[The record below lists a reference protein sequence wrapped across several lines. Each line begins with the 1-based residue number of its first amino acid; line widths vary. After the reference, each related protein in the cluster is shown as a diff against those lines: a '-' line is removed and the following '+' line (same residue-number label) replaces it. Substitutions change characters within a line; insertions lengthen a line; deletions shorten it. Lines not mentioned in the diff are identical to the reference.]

1 MSVLLHLLLLVPS
14 VASVSLS
21 LTSGEVCEGA
31 VATWTCIVRVS
42 HDGVRLGWRNNGNT
56 LYPQLHAVSSL
67 GSGSPFYATLISS
80 DSRIII
86 SSATATV
93 TNIVRGSL
101 LECSDSD
108 FMSPS
113 TNVTLIFKG
122 PVAANL
128 SSPVFFG
135 DGIRVSWSGATCAGS
150 YKLSIYLSV
159 YEVDVKNSPKYL
171 LIQILTTIA
180 NFTIRNNDDERP
192 PVTNCSITFDDVL
205 KSCVMSN
212 IIIFNI
218 TSGAKHSYNIT
229 VTNAAGTVNMN
240 ELSNQVKNTTTQVN
254 TTMELSASIDP
265 LAIAASPTV
274 LGVLIIIVY
283 LLDIAEDMLEETMVL
298 SQDLE
303 E

>member
-1 MSVLLHLLLLVPS
+1 MLHNVHPF
-14 VASVSLS
+14 
-21 LTSGEVCEGA
+21 
-31 VATWTCIVRVS
+31 
-42 HDGVRLGWRNNGNT
+42 LG
-56 LYPQLHAVSSL
+56 
-67 GSGSPFYATLISS
+67 
-80 DSRIII
+80 
-86 SSATATV
+86 
-93 TNIVRGSL
+93 
-101 LECSDSD
+101 
-108 FMSPS
+108 
-113 TNVTLIFKG
+113 K
-122 PVAANL
+122 
-128 SSPVFFG
+128 
-135 DGIRVSWSGATCAGS
+135 
-150 YKLSIYLSV
+150 
-159 YEVDVKNSPKYL
+159 SPKYL